1 MFFAG
6 GFCGQLRLREGSKFD
21 SPECGRSGGLHEF
34 PSWGT
39 VRDMSSAKE
48 PVVRRFGNGL
58 TVLIREDKS
67 HPVVSLQ
74 YWVGTGSMN
83 EGHLQGSGLS
93 HLLEHL
99 VFKGTE
105 SYSGQDLAQ
114 KVQERGGHWNAY
126 TSVNR
131 TVFYI
136 DGPAESWQIFLNL
149 LTELVFSPTFPEE
162 ELERE
167 KEVVRREMAMY
178 ADDPDSVAYQLLM
191 QTLYLKHPRRWPVLG
206 EPASFDCLTRQ
217 DVLDYHASRYVPNN
231 VMLSIAGDVDA
242 GEVFSHLELLVE
254 DLKARPLS
262 REAMP
267 HEPHQ
272 FGSRTVRQEFAVP
285 YSKLSLAWRLP
296 HSGHPDTAALS
307 VLASILGGG
316 RSARFYEK
324 FHDRLGLVYSIEVH
338 SNQSE
343 SDEGAFTI
351 SMDVDRAQRDRV
363 RDLILRELRELDGED
378 FTEDLKRVCKQTRV
392 SRLRRRSSASGM
404 ASEMGADWFGSRNLN
419 LSSEWQEA
427 IERVTTEDLHRVC
440 AAWLSA
446 PNVTEVSLDPL
457 GSNATGEDVGSA
469 GAEAV
474 LSEHSLSNGLKVVV
488 REDHRLPLAY
498 ACLAFKGG
506 CPAENERNAGVTDL
520 MSECLLKG
528 TSTRSAAEIARF
540 LEDMGGTINTSTG
553 NNSLNVGC
561 QTLAEDLDA
570 SLELMADVVLRP
582 SFPEDAFLREKESFV
597 ADAEEDMEDPLSVA
611 FRQERKVA
619 YGSVS
624 YGNSPSGTP
633 ASLSSLTVEDVKTQY
648 ERLIC
653 ASNAV
658 LCISGDVRKEEIL
671 PLVEKHLGGM
681 RRGTPPSLVPTP
693 ALKEG
698 RETAF
703 LDKQQAV
710 LVVGM
715 QGVDVA
721 SPDMAR
727 ALVFQSWCSDMAGP
741 VFMNIREEAGLA
753 YYASSSLFIGMDAG
767 GLCFYLGT
775 SPEKLEEAG
784 QRLEETLEMIY
795 EQGMTEDELERTK
808 ASALSSRLLAMQS
821 NGTLCQM
828 LALDILFGL
837 PLDAFERQTEA
848 IRNMTVD
855 EVNAFIRQVLN
866 PSLPRAWSIVRPED
880 S

>member
-1 MFFAG
+1 
-6 GFCGQLRLREGSKFD
+6 
-21 SPECGRSGGLHEF
+21 
-34 PSWGT
+34 
-39 VRDMSSAKE
+39 MSSAKE
-48 PVVRRFGNGL
+48 PVMRRFGNGL
-58 TVLIREDKS
+58 TVLIKEDKS

-83 EGHLQGSGLS
+83 EGHWQGSGLS

-105 SYSGQDLAQ
+105 NYSGQDLAR

-131 TVFYI
+131 TVYYI

-149 LTELVFSPTFPEE
+149 LTELVFSPTFPAE

-206 EPASFDCLTRQ
+206 EPASFDALTRQ
-217 DVLDYHASRYVPNN
+217 DVLDYHGSRYVPNN
-231 VMLSIAGDVDA
+231 VVLSIAGDVDA
-242 GEVFSHLELLVE
+242 AEILSHLELLVG
-254 DLKARPLS
+254 DLKARPLN
-262 REAMP
+262 RELIP

-272 FGSRTVRQEFAVP
+272 FGSRRVRREFAVP
-285 YSKLSLAWRLP
+285 YSKLNLAWRLP
-296 HSGHPDTAALS
+296 CSGHPDTPALS
-307 VLASILGGG
+307 ALASILGGG

-324 FHDRLGLVYSIEVH
+324 FHDQLGLVYSIEVH

-351 SMDVDRAQRDRV
+351 SIDVDRAQRDKV
-363 RDLILRELRELDGED
+363 RDLVLQELRNLASED

-392 SRLRRRSSASGM
+392 SRLRRRSSAAGM
-404 ASEMGADWFGSRNLN
+404 ASEMGADWFGARNLN

-440 AAWLSA
+440 STWLSS

-457 GSNATGEDVGSA
+457 GSNAAEEDGSGS
-469 GAEAV
+469 GAETAM
-474 LSEHSLSNGLKVVV
+474 SEHLLGNGMKVVI

-498 ACLAFKGG
+498 ACLAFKAG
-506 CPAENERNAGVTDL
+506 CRAENEQNAGVTDL

-528 TSTRSAAEIARF
+528 TATRSAADIARF
-540 LEDMGGTINTSTG
+540 LEDIGGAINTSTG
-553 NNSLNVGC
+553 NNSLSVGC
-561 QTLAEDLDA
+561 QILAEDLDA
-570 SLELMADVVLRP
+570 GLELMADVVMNP

-619 YGSVS
+619 YGNVS
-624 YGNSPSGTP
+624 YGNPPSGTP
-633 ASLSSLTVEDVKTQY
+633 ESLSSLTVQDVKEQY
-648 ERLIC
+648 ERIIC

-658 LCISGDVRKEEIL
+658 ICISGDVKKEEVL
-671 PLVEKHLGGM
+671 PLLEKRLGGM
-681 RRGTPPSLVPTP
+681 RKGTPPVLTPTP
-693 ALKEG
+693 ALQAG
-698 RETAF
+698 REVAV

-715 QGVDVA
+715 PGVDVA
-721 SPDMAR
+721 SPEMSQ

-741 VFMNIREEAGLA
+741 VFTSIREEAGLA

-767 GLCFYLGT
+767 GICFYLGT
-775 SPEKLEEAG
+775 SPEQLEEAG
-784 QRLEETLEMIY
+784 ERLKETLEMIY
-795 EQGMTEDELERTK
+795 ERGMTEEELERTK

-821 NGTLCQM
+821 NGALCQM

-837 PLDAFERQTEA
+837 PLDAFERQTVA
-848 IRNMTVD
+848 IRSMTLD
-855 EVNAFIRQVLN
+855 QVNAFIKKVLD
-866 PSLPRAWSIVRPED
+866 PARPRSVSIVRPPL

>member
-1 MFFAG
+1 
-6 GFCGQLRLREGSKFD
+6 
-21 SPECGRSGGLHEF
+21 
-34 PSWGT
+34 
-39 VRDMSSAKE
+39 MSSAKE
-48 PVVRRFGNGL
+48 PVTRRFGNGL
-58 TVLIREDKS
+58 TVLIKEDKS

-83 EGHLQGSGLS
+83 EGHWQGSGLS

-105 SYSGQDLAQ
+105 HYSGQDLAR

-131 TVFYI
+131 TVYYI

-149 LTELVFSPTFPEE
+149 LTELVFFPTFPED

-206 EPASFDCLTRQ
+206 EPAAFDCLTRQ
-217 DVLDYHASRYVPNN
+217 DVLDYHAGRYVPNN
-231 VMLSIAGDVDA
+231 VVLSIAGDVDA
-242 GEVFSHLELLVE
+242 AEILSHLELLVE
-254 DLKARPLS
+254 DLKPRPLN
-262 REAMP
+262 RELIP
-267 HEPHQ
+267 REPHQ
-272 FGSRTVRQEFAVP
+272 FGSRRVRKEFAVP
-285 YSKLSLAWRLP
+285 YSKLNLAWRLP
-296 HSGHPDTAALS
+296 CSGHPDTPALS
-307 VLASILGGG
+307 ALASILGGG

-324 FHDRLGLVYSIEVH
+324 FHDRLGLVYSMEVH

-343 SDEGAFTI
+343 TDEGAFTI
-351 SMDVDRAQRDRV
+351 SIDVDRAQRDKV
-363 RDLILRELRELDGED
+363 RDLVLQELRHLANED

-392 SRLRRRSSASGM
+392 SRLRRRSSAAGV
-404 ASEMGADWFGSRNLN
+404 ASEMGADWFGARNLN

-440 AAWLSA
+440 ATWLSS

-457 GSNATGEDVGSA
+457 GSNAADEDGSAA
-469 GAEAV
+469 GAEAS
-474 LSEHSLSNGLKVVV
+474 LSEHVLGNGMKVVV

-498 ACLAFKGG
+498 ACLAFKAG
-506 CPAENERNAGVTDL
+506 CRAENEQDAGVTDL

-528 TSTRSAAEIARF
+528 TATRSAADIARF
-540 LEDMGGTINTSTG
+540 LEDIGGAINTSTG
-553 NNSLNVGC
+553 NNSLSVGC
-561 QTLAEDLDA
+561 QILAEDLDA
-570 SLELMADVVLRP
+570 GLELMADVVMNP

-619 YGSVS
+619 YGHAS

-633 ASLSSLTVEDVKTQY
+633 ESLSSLTVQDVKEQY
-648 ERLIC
+648 ERIIC

-658 LCISGDVRKEEIL
+658 ICISGDVRKEEVL
-671 PLVEKHLGGM
+671 PLLEKHLGGM
-681 RRGTPPSLVPTP
+681 RAGTPPVLTPTP
-693 ALKEG
+693 ALRAG
-698 RETAF
+698 REVTV

-710 LVVGM
+710 LVVGVP
-715 QGVDVA
+715 GVDVA
-721 SPDMAR
+721 SPEMAQ
-727 ALVFQSWCSDMAGP
+727 ALLFQSWCSDMAGP
-741 VFMNIREEAGLA
+741 VFTNIREEAGLA

-767 GLCFYLGT
+767 GICFYLGT
-775 SPEKLEEAG
+775 SPEQLEEAG
-784 QRLEETLEMIY
+784 RRLERTLEMIH
-795 EQGMTEDELERTK
+795 ERGMTEEELERTK

-821 NGTLCQM
+821 NGALCQM

-837 PLDAFERQTEA
+837 PLDAFERQTDA
-848 IRNMTVD
+848 IRNMTLD
-855 EVNAFIRQVLN
+855 QVNAFIRKALDPAQ
-866 PSLPRAWSIVRPED
+866 PRSWSVVRPPL

>member
-1 MFFAG
+1 M
-6 GFCGQLRLREGSKFD
+6 
-21 SPECGRSGGLHEF
+21 H
-34 PSWGT
+34 
-39 VRDMSSAKE
+39 
-48 PVVRRFGNGL
+48 RFGNGL
-58 TVLIREDKS
+58 TVLIKEDKS

-83 EGHLQGSGLS
+83 EGHLQGSGIS

-105 SYSGQDLAQ
+105 NYSGQDLAR

-136 DGPAESWQIFLNL
+136 DGPAESWQVFLNL
-149 LTELVFSPTFPEE
+149 LTELVFSPTFPEG

-178 ADDPDSVAYQLLM
+178 ADEPDSVAYQLLM
-191 QTLYLKHPRRWPVLG
+191 QTLYLKHPRRLPVLG
-206 EPASFDCLTRQ
+206 EPEVFDTLTRE
-217 DVLDYHASRYVPNN
+217 DVLEYHASRYVPNN
-231 VMLSIAGDVDA
+231 VVLSIAGDVDA
-242 GEVFSHLELLVE
+242 REVLSHLELLVE
-254 DLKARPLS
+254 DLKARPLN
-262 REAMP
+262 REPLP

-272 FGSRTVRQEFAVP
+272 FGSRTVRKEFAVP

-296 HSGHPDTAALS
+296 CSAHPDTPALS
-307 VLASILGGG
+307 ALASILGGG

-324 FHDRLGLVYSIEVH
+324 FHDRLGMVYSIEVH

-351 SMDVDRAQRDRV
+351 TMDVDRAQRDKV
-363 RDLILRELRELDGED
+363 RDLILQELRNLERED

-392 SRLRRRSSASGM
+392 SRLRRKSSASGM
-404 ASEMGADWFGSRNLN
+404 ASEMGADWFGARNLN

-427 IERVTTEDLHRVC
+427 IERVTSEDLHRVC
-440 AAWLSA
+440 AGWLSS

-457 GSNATGEDVGSA
+457 GSNAEEVPAGS
-469 GAEAV
+469 EETDAV
-474 LSEHSLSNGLKVVV
+474 LSELVLPNGLKVVV

-498 ACLAFKGG
+498 ACLVFKAG

-528 TSTRSAAEIARF
+528 TTTRSAADIARF
-540 LEDMGGTINTSTG
+540 LEDIGGAINTSTG
-553 NNSLNVGC
+553 NNSLSVGC

-570 SLELMADVVLRP
+570 ALELMADVVMNP
-582 SFPEDAFLREKESFV
+582 SFPEDAFLKEKETFV

-611 FRQERKVA
+611 FRQERHVA
-619 YGSVS
+619 YGNVS
-624 YGNSPSGTP
+624 YGNSPAGT
-633 ASLSSLTVEDVKTQY
+633 AQSLSSLTVEDIRKQY
-648 ERLIC
+648 ERIIC

-658 LCISGDVRKEEIL
+658 LCISGDVMKDKVL
-671 PLVEKHLGGM
+671 PLLEKHMGAM
-681 RRGTPPSLVPTP
+681 RKGSPPVLAPTP
-693 ALKEG
+693 ALKSG
-698 RETAF
+698 REVTV

-710 LVVGM
+710 LVVGVP
-715 QGVDVA
+715 GVDVV
-721 SPDMAR
+721 SPDMAM
-727 ALVFQSWCSDMAGP
+727 ALIFQAWCGDMAGP
-741 VFMNIREEAGLA
+741 VFTNIREEAGLA

-767 GLCFYLGT
+767 GICFYLGT
-775 SPEKLEEAG
+775 SPEHLEEAER
-784 QRLEETLEMIY
+784 RLEETLSMIY
-795 EQGMTEDELERTK
+795 EQGMTEEELERTK

-837 PLDAFERQTEA
+837 PLDAFEKQTRA
-848 IRNMTVD
+848 IRNMTV
-855 EVNAFIRQVLN
+855 EQVNGFIRKILD
-866 PSLPRAWSIVRPED
+866 PSQPRSWSIVRPENP
-880 S
+880 

>member
-1 MFFAG
+1 
-6 GFCGQLRLREGSKFD
+6 
-21 SPECGRSGGLHEF
+21 
-34 PSWGT
+34 
-39 VRDMSSAKE
+39 MSSAKE
-48 PVVRRFGNGL
+48 PVTRRFGNGL
-58 TVLIREDKS
+58 TVLIKEDKS

-83 EGHLQGSGLS
+83 EGHWQGSGLS

-99 VFKGTE
+99 VFKGTAHF
-105 SYSGQDLAQ
+105 SGQELAR

-131 TVFYI
+131 TVYYI

-149 LTELVFSPTFPEE
+149 LTELVFFPTFPEDE
-162 ELERE
+162 MERE

-206 EPASFDCLTRQ
+206 ERAAFDCLTRQ

-231 VMLSIAGDVDA
+231 VVLSIAGDVDA
-242 GEVFSHLELLVE
+242 AEILSHLELLVE
-254 DLKARPLS
+254 DLKSRPLN
-262 REAMP
+262 REPIP

-272 FGSRTVRQEFAVP
+272 FGSRRVRKEFAVP
-285 YSKLSLAWRLP
+285 YSKLHLAWRLP
-296 HSGHPDTAALS
+296 CSAHPDTPALS
-307 VLASILGGG
+307 ALSSILGGG

-343 SDEGAFTI
+343 TDEGAFTI
-351 SMDVDRAQRDRV
+351 SMDVDRAQRDKV
-363 RDLILRELRELDGED
+363 RDLVLQELRNLAEED

-392 SRLRRRSSASGM
+392 SRLRRRSSASGV

-440 AAWLSA
+440 STWLSS
-446 PNVTEVSLDPL
+446 PDPP
-457 GSNATGEDVGSA
+457 GTNAGDEERASASA
-469 GAEAV
+469 GTA
-474 LSEHSLSNGLKVVV
+474 LSEHVLGNGMKVVI

-498 ACLAFKGG
+498 ACMAFKAG
-506 CPAENERNAGVTDL
+506 CRAENEHDAGVTDL
-520 MSECLLKG
+520 MAECLLKG
-528 TSTRSAAEIARF
+528 TSTRSAADIARF
-540 LEDMGGTINTSTG
+540 LEDIGGAINTSTG
-553 NNSLNVGC
+553 NNSLSVGC
-561 QTLAEDLDA
+561 QVLAEDLDA
-570 SLELMADVVLRP
+570 GLELMADVVMNP

-619 YGSVS
+619 YGHVS

-633 ASLSSLTVEDVKTQY
+633 ESLSSLTVQDIKKQY
-648 ERLIC
+648 ERIIC

-658 LCISGDVRKEEIL
+658 ICISGDVRKEEVL
-671 PLVEKHLGGM
+671 PLLEKHLGGM
-681 RRGTPPSLVPTP
+681 RAGTPPALTPTP
-693 ALKEG
+693 ALRAG
-698 RETAF
+698 REVAV

-710 LVVGM
+710 LVVGVP
-715 QGVDVA
+715 GVDVA
-721 SPDMAR
+721 SPEMAQ
-727 ALVFQSWCSDMAGP
+727 ALLFQSWCSDMAGP
-741 VFMNIREEAGLA
+741 VFTNIREEAGLA

-767 GLCFYLGT
+767 GICFYLGT
-775 SPEKLEEAG
+775 SPEQLEEAG
-784 QRLEETLEMIY
+784 RRLEKTLEMID
-795 EQGMTEDELERTK
+795 EQGMTEEELERTR
-808 ASALSSRLLAMQS
+808 AAALSSRLLAMQS

-837 PLDAFERQTEA
+837 PLEAFEQQTDA
-848 IRNMTVD
+848 IRNMD
-855 EVNAFIRQVLN
+855 LARMNAFIRKVLD
-866 PSLPRAWSIVRPED
+866 PAQPRSWSIVRSPAGG
-880 S
+880 

>member
-1 MFFAG
+1 
-6 GFCGQLRLREGSKFD
+6 
-21 SPECGRSGGLHEF
+21 
-34 PSWGT
+34 
-39 VRDMSSAKE
+39 MSSAKE
-48 PVVRRFGNGL
+48 PVTRRFGNGL
-58 TVLIREDKS
+58 TVLIKEDKS

-83 EGHLQGSGLS
+83 EGHWQGSGLS

-99 VFKGTE
+99 VFKGPE
-105 SYSGQDLAQ
+105 HYSGQDLAR

-131 TVFYI
+131 TVYYI
-136 DGPAESWQIFLNL
+136 DGPADSWQIFLNL
-149 LTELVFSPTFPEE
+149 LTELVFFPTFPED

-167 KEVVRREMAMY
+167 KGVVRREMAMY

-206 EPASFDCLTRQ
+206 EPAAFDCLTRQ

-231 VMLSIAGDVDA
+231 VVLSIAGDVDA
-242 GEVFSHLELLVE
+242 AEIFSHLELLVE
-254 DLKARPLS
+254 DLKSRPLN
-262 REAMP
+262 RELIP

-272 FGSRTVRQEFAVP
+272 FGSRRVRKEFAVP
-285 YSKLSLAWRLP
+285 YSKLNLAWRLP
-296 HSGHPDTAALS
+296 CSGHPDTPALS
-307 VLASILGGG
+307 ALASILGGG

-343 SDEGAFTI
+343 TDEGAFTI
-351 SMDVDRAQRDRV
+351 SIDVDRAQRDKV
-363 RDLILRELRELDGED
+363 RDLVLQELRNLAQED

-392 SRLRRRSSASGM
+392 SRLRRRSSAAGV
-404 ASEMGADWFGSRNLN
+404 ASEMGADWFGARNLN

-440 AAWLSA
+440 STWLSS
-446 PNVTEVSLDPL
+446 PNVTEVSLDPV
-457 GSNATGEDVGSA
+457 GSNAAEEDGSA
-469 GAEAV
+469 AGTETA
-474 LSEHSLSNGLKVVV
+474 LSEHVLGNGMKVVI

-498 ACLAFKGG
+498 ACLAFKAG
-506 CPAENERNAGVTDL
+506 CRAENEHDAGVTDL

-528 TSTRSAAEIARF
+528 TATRSAGDIARF
-540 LEDMGGTINTSTG
+540 LEDIGGAINTSTG
-553 NNSLNVGC
+553 NNSLSVGC
-561 QTLAEDLDA
+561 QILAEDLD
-570 SLELMADVVLRP
+570 SGLELMADVVMNP

-597 ADAEEDMEDPLSVA
+597 ADAEEDLEDPLSVA

-619 YGSVS
+619 YGHVS

-633 ASLSSLTVEDVKTQY
+633 ESLSSLTVRDVKEQY
-648 ERLIC
+648 ERIIC

-658 LCISGDVRKEEIL
+658 ICISGDVRKEEVL
-671 PLVEKHLGGM
+671 PLLEKRLGGM
-681 RRGTPPSLVPTP
+681 RAGMPPVLTPTP
-693 ALKEG
+693 ALRAG
-698 RETAF
+698 REVSV

-715 QGVDVA
+715 PCVDVA
-721 SPDMAR
+721 SPEMAQ
-727 ALVFQSWCSDMAGP
+727 ALLFQAWCSDMAGP
-741 VFMNIREEAGLA
+741 VFTNIREEAGLA

-767 GLCFYLGT
+767 GICFYLGT
-775 SPEKLEEAG
+775 SPEQLEEAG
-784 QRLEETLEMIY
+784 RRLEKTLEMIH
-795 EQGMTEDELERTK
+795 ERGMTEEELERTK

-821 NGTLCQM
+821 NGALCQM

-837 PLDAFERQTEA
+837 PLDAFERQTVA
-848 IRNMTVD
+848 IRNMELD
-855 EVNAFIRQVLN
+855 QVNAFIKKVLD
-866 PSLPRAWSIVRPED
+866 PAQPRSWSIVRPPL

>member
-1 MFFAG
+1 
-6 GFCGQLRLREGSKFD
+6 
-21 SPECGRSGGLHEF
+21 
-34 PSWGT
+34 
-39 VRDMSSAKE
+39 MSSAKE

-58 TVLIREDKS
+58 TVLIKEEKS

-83 EGHLQGSGLS
+83 EGHWQGSGLS

-105 SYSGQDLAQ
+105 NYSGQDLAR

-131 TVFYI
+131 TVYYI
-136 DGPAESWQIFLNL
+136 DGPAESWQVFLNL
-149 LTELVFSPTFPEE
+149 LTELVFCPTFPEE

-231 VMLSIAGDVDA
+231 VVLSIAGDVDA
-242 GEVFSHLELLVE
+242 AEILSHLELLVE
-254 DLKARPLS
+254 DFKARPLN
-262 REAMP
+262 RELIP

-272 FGSRTVRQEFAVP
+272 FGSRTVRKEFAVP
-285 YSKLSLAWRLP
+285 YSKLNLAWRLP
-296 HSGHPDTAALS
+296 CSGHPDTPALS
-307 VLASILGGG
+307 ALSSILGGG

-351 SMDVDRAQRDRV
+351 SMDVDRAQRDKV
-363 RDLILRELRELDGED
+363 RDLVLQELRNLAEED

-392 SRLRRRSSASGM
+392 SRLRRRSSAAGV
-404 ASEMGADWFGSRNLN
+404 ASEMGADWFGARNLN

-440 AAWLSA
+440 STWLSA

-457 GSNATGEDVGSA
+457 GSNAVEEGGASS

-474 LSEHSLSNGLKVVV
+474 MSEHVLGNGMKVVI

-506 CPAENERNAGVTDL
+506 CRAENEYDAGVTDL

-528 TSTRSAAEIARF
+528 TATRSAADIARF
-540 LEDMGGTINTSTG
+540 LEDIGGAINTSTG
-553 NNSLNVGC
+553 NNSLSVGC
-561 QTLAEDLDA
+561 QILAEDLDA
-570 SLELMADVVLRP
+570 GLELMADVVMNP

-597 ADAEEDMEDPLSVA
+597 ADAEEDQEDPLSVA
-611 FRQERKVA
+611 FRQERRVA
-619 YGSVS
+619 YGHVS
-624 YGNSPSGTP
+624 YGNAPSGTP
-633 ASLSSLTVEDVKTQY
+633 ESLSSLTVQNVRKQY
-648 ERLIC
+648 ERIIC

-658 LCISGDVRKEEIL
+658 ICISGDVRKEEVL
-671 PLVEKHLGGM
+671 PLLEKHLGGM
-681 RRGTPPSLVPTP
+681 RAGTPPVLTPTP
-693 ALKEG
+693 ALQAG
-698 RETAF
+698 REVAV

-715 QGVDVA
+715 PGVDVA
-721 SPDMAR
+721 SPEMAQ
-727 ALVFQSWCSDMAGP
+727 ALLFQSWCSDMAGP
-741 VFMNIREEAGLA
+741 VFTNIREEAGLA

-767 GLCFYLGT
+767 GICFYLGT
-775 SPEKLEEAG
+775 SPEQLEEAG
-784 QRLEETLEMIY
+784 QRLEETLKMIY
-795 EQGMTEDELERTK
+795 ERGMTEEELERTK

-837 PLDAFERQTEA
+837 PLDGFEQQTVA
-848 IRNMTVD
+848 IRNMTLD
-855 EVNAFIRQVLN
+855 QVNAFIKKTLDPAQ
-866 PSLPRAWSIVRPED
+866 PRSWSIVRPPLP
-880 S
+880 

>member
-1 MFFAG
+1 
-6 GFCGQLRLREGSKFD
+6 
-21 SPECGRSGGLHEF
+21 
-34 PSWGT
+34 
-39 VRDMSSAKE
+39 MSSVKE
-48 PVVRRFGNGL
+48 PVIHRFGNGL
-58 TVLIREDKS
+58 TVLIKEDKS

-83 EGHLQGSGLS
+83 EGHLQGSGIS

-105 SYSGQDLAQ
+105 NYSGQDLAR

-149 LTELVFSPTFPEE
+149 LTELVFSPTFPEG

-178 ADDPDSVAYQLLM
+178 ADEPDSVAYQLLM

-206 EPASFDCLTRQ
+206 EPEVFDTLTRE
-217 DVLDYHASRYVPNN
+217 DVLEYHASRYVPNN
-231 VMLSIAGDVDA
+231 VVLSIAGDVDA
-242 GEVFSHLELLVE
+242 REVLSHLELLVE
-254 DLKARPLS
+254 DLKAKPLN
-262 REAMP
+262 REPLP

-272 FGSRTVRQEFAVP
+272 FGSRTMRKEFAVP

-296 HSGHPDTAALS
+296 CSAHPDTPALS
-307 VLASILGGG
+307 ALASILGGG

-351 SMDVDRAQRDRV
+351 TMDVDRAQRDRV
-363 RDLILRELRELDGED
+363 RDLVLQELRDLERED

-392 SRLRRRSSASGM
+392 SRLSRKSSASGM
-404 ASEMGADWFGSRNLN
+404 ASEMGADWFGARNLN

-427 IERVTTEDLHRVC
+427 IERVTSEDLHRVC
-440 AAWLSA
+440 AGWLSS

-457 GSNATGEDVGSA
+457 GSNAEEVPAGS
-469 GAEAV
+469 EKTDTV
-474 LSEHSLSNGLKVVV
+474 LSELVLSNGLKVVV
-488 REDHRLPLAY
+488 REDHRLPLAHV
-498 ACLAFKGG
+498 CLVFKAG
-506 CPAENERNAGVTDL
+506 CPAENEQNAGVTDL

-528 TSTRSAAEIARF
+528 TSTRSASDIARF
-540 LEDMGGTINTSTG
+540 LEDIGGAINTSTG
-553 NNSLNVGC
+553 NNSLSVGC
-561 QTLAEDLDA
+561 QTLAEDLDSA
-570 SLELMADVVLRP
+570 LELMADVVMNP
-582 SFPEDAFLREKESFV
+582 SFPEDAFLKEKETFV

-611 FRQERKVA
+611 FRQERHVA
-619 YGSVS
+619 YGNVS
-624 YGNSPSGTP
+624 YGNSPAGT
-633 ASLSSLTVEDVKTQY
+633 AQSLSSLTVEDIRKQY
-648 ERLIC
+648 GRIVC

-658 LCISGDVRKEEIL
+658 LCISGDVTKDEVL
-671 PLVEKHLGGM
+671 PLLEKHLGAM
-681 RRGTPPSLVPTP
+681 RKGSPPALAPTP
-693 ALKEG
+693 ALKPG
-698 RETAF
+698 REVTV

-710 LVVGM
+710 LVVGVP
-715 QGVDVA
+715 GVDVV
-721 SPDMAR
+721 SPDMAM
-727 ALVFQSWCSDMAGP
+727 ALIFQAWCGDMAGP
-741 VFMNIREEAGLA
+741 VFTNIREEAGLA

-767 GLCFYLGT
+767 GICFYLGT
-775 SPEKLEEAG
+775 SPEQLEEAER
-784 QRLEETLEMIY
+784 RLEETLSMIY
-795 EQGMTEDELERTK
+795 EQGMTEEELERTK

-837 PLDAFERQTEA
+837 PLDAFEKQTRA
-848 IRNMTVD
+848 IKNMTV
-855 EVNAFIRQVLN
+855 EQVNGFIKKILD
-866 PSLPRAWSIVRPED
+866 PSQPRSWSIVRPENP
-880 S
+880 

>member
-1 MFFAG
+1 
-6 GFCGQLRLREGSKFD
+6 
-21 SPECGRSGGLHEF
+21 
-34 PSWGT
+34 
-39 VRDMSSAKE
+39 MSSAKE
-48 PVVRRFGNGL
+48 PVTRRFGNGL
-58 TVLIREDKS
+58 TVLIKEDKS

-83 EGHLQGSGLS
+83 EGHWQGSGLS

-105 SYSGQDLAQ
+105 HYSGQDLAR

-131 TVFYI
+131 TVYYI

-149 LTELVFSPTFPEE
+149 LTELVFFPTFPEDD
-162 ELERE
+162 LERE

-206 EPASFDCLTRQ
+206 ERAAFDCLTRQ

-231 VMLSIAGDVDA
+231 VVLSIAGDVDA
-242 GEVFSHLELLVE
+242 AEILSHLELLVE
-254 DLKARPLS
+254 DLKSRPLN
-262 REAMP
+262 RELIP

-272 FGSRTVRQEFAVP
+272 FGSRRVRKEFAVP
-285 YSKLSLAWRLP
+285 YSKLNLAWRLP
-296 HSGHPDTAALS
+296 CSGHPDTPALS
-307 VLASILGGG
+307 ALASILGGG

-343 SDEGAFTI
+343 TDEGAFTI
-351 SMDVDRAQRDRV
+351 SMDVDRAQRDKV
-363 RDLILRELRELDGED
+363 RDLVFQELRNLAKED

-392 SRLRRRSSASGM
+392 SRLRRRSSASGV
-404 ASEMGADWFGSRNLN
+404 ASEMGADWFGARNLN

-440 AAWLSA
+440 STWLSS

-457 GSNATGEDVGSA
+457 GSNAENEDGSA
-469 GAEAV
+469 AGVETA
-474 LSEHSLSNGLKVVV
+474 LSEHVLGNGMKVVI

-498 ACLAFKGG
+498 ACLAFKAG
-506 CPAENERNAGVTDL
+506 CRAENEHDAGVTDL

-528 TSTRSAAEIARF
+528 TATRSAADIARF
-540 LEDMGGTINTSTG
+540 LEDIGGAINTSTG
-553 NNSLNVGC
+553 NNSLSVCC
-561 QTLAEDLDA
+561 QILAEDLDA
-570 SLELMADVVLRP
+570 GLELMADVVMNP
-582 SFPEDAFLREKESFV
+582 SFPEDAFRREKESFV
-597 ADAEEDMEDPLSVA
+597 ADAEEDLEDPLSVA

-619 YGSVS
+619 YGHVS

-633 ASLSSLTVEDVKTQY
+633 ESLSSLTVQDVKRQY
-648 ERLIC
+648 ERIIC

-658 LCISGDVRKEEIL
+658 ICISGDVRKEEVL
-671 PLVEKHLGGM
+671 PLLEKHLGGM
-681 RRGTPPSLVPTP
+681 RAGTPPVLTPTP
-693 ALKEG
+693 ALRAG
-698 RETAF
+698 REVTV

-710 LVVGM
+710 LVVGVP
-715 QGVDVA
+715 GVDVA
-721 SPDMAR
+721 SPEMAQ
-727 ALVFQSWCSDMAGP
+727 ALLFQSWCSDMAGP
-741 VFMNIREEAGLA
+741 VFTNIREEAGLA

-767 GLCFYLGT
+767 GICFYLGT
-775 SPEKLEEAG
+775 SPEQLEEAG
-784 QRLEETLEMIY
+784 RRLEKTLEMIH
-795 EQGMTEDELERTK
+795 EQGMTEEDLERTK

-821 NGTLCQM
+821 NGALCQM

-837 PLDAFERQTEA
+837 PLDAFERQTTA
-848 IRNMTVD
+848 IRNM
-855 EVNAFIRQVLN
+855 ELERVNAFIRKVLD
-866 PSLPRAWSIVRPED
+866 PAQPRSWSVVRPPD
-880 S
+880 K

>member
-1 MFFAG
+1 
-6 GFCGQLRLREGSKFD
+6 
-21 SPECGRSGGLHEF
+21 
-34 PSWGT
+34 
-39 VRDMSSAKE
+39 MSSAKE
-48 PVVRRFGNGL
+48 PVMRRFGNGL
-58 TVLIREDKS
+58 TVLIKEDKS

-83 EGHLQGSGLS
+83 EGHWQGSGLS

-105 SYSGQDLAQ
+105 NYSGPDLAR

-131 TVFYI
+131 TVYYI

-162 ELERE
+162 DMERE

-206 EPASFDCLTRQ
+206 EPASFDALTRQ
-217 DVLDYHASRYVPNN
+217 DVLDYHGSRYVPNN
-231 VMLSIAGDVDA
+231 VVLSIAGDVDA
-242 GEVFSHLELLVE
+242 AEILSHLELLVE
-254 DLKARPLS
+254 DLKSRPLN
-262 REAMP
+262 RELIP

-272 FGSRTVRQEFAVP
+272 FGSRRVRKEFAVP
-285 YSKLSLAWRLP
+285 YSKLNLAWRLP
-296 HSGHPDTAALS
+296 CSGHPDTPALS
-307 VLASILGGG
+307 ALASILGGG

-351 SMDVDRAQRDRV
+351 SIDVDRAQRDKV
-363 RDLILRELRELDGED
+363 RDLVLQELRDLAQED

-392 SRLRRRSSASGM
+392 SRLRRRSSAAGV
-404 ASEMGADWFGSRNLN
+404 ASEMGADWFGARNLN

-440 AAWLSA
+440 STWLSS

-457 GSNATGEDVGSA
+457 GSNAEDGDGSAA
-469 GAEAV
+469 GAETA
-474 LSEHSLSNGLKVVV
+474 LSEHVLGNGMKVVV

-498 ACLAFKGG
+498 ACLAFKAG
-506 CPAENERNAGVTDL
+506 CRAENERDAGVTDL

-528 TSTRSAAEIARF
+528 TATRSAADIARF
-540 LEDMGGTINTSTG
+540 LEDIGGAINTSTG
-553 NNSLNVGC
+553 NNSLSVGC
-561 QTLAEDLDA
+561 QILAEDLDA
-570 SLELMADVVLRP
+570 GLELMADVVMNP

-619 YGSVS
+619 YGPVS

-633 ASLSSLTVEDVKTQY
+633 ESLSSLTVQDVKSQY
-648 ERLIC
+648 ERIIC

-658 LCISGDVRKEEIL
+658 ICISGDVRKEEVL
-671 PLVEKHLGGM
+671 PLLEKRLGGM
-681 RRGTPPSLVPTP
+681 RKGTPPVLTPTP
-693 ALKEG
+693 ALQAG
-698 RETAF
+698 REVAV

-710 LVVGM
+710 LVVGLP
-715 QGVDVA
+715 GVDVA
-721 SPDMAR
+721 SPEMAQ
-727 ALVFQSWCSDMAGP
+727 ALVFQAWCSDMAGP
-741 VFMNIREEAGLA
+741 VFTSIREEAGLA

-767 GLCFYLGT
+767 GICFYLGT
-775 SPEKLEEAG
+775 SPEQLEEAG
-784 QRLEETLEMIY
+784 ERLEKTLEMIQ
-795 EQGMTEDELERTK
+795 ERGMTEEELERTK

-821 NGTLCQM
+821 NGALCQM

-837 PLDAFERQTEA
+837 PLDAFERQTDA
-848 IRNMTVD
+848 IRGMTLD
-855 EVNAFIRQVLN
+855 QVNAFIKKVLD
-866 PSLPRAWSIVRPED
+866 PAQPRSVSIVRPPLP
-880 S
+880 

>member
-1 MFFAG
+1 
-6 GFCGQLRLREGSKFD
+6 
-21 SPECGRSGGLHEF
+21 
-34 PSWGT
+34 
-39 VRDMSSAKE
+39 MSSAKE
-48 PVVRRFGNGL
+48 PVIHRFGNGL
-58 TVLIREDKS
+58 TVLIKEDKS

-83 EGHLQGSGLS
+83 EGHLQGSGIS

-105 SYSGQDLAQ
+105 SYSGQDLAR

-131 TVFYI
+131 TVYYI

-149 LTELVFSPTFPEE
+149 LTELVFAPTFPEG

-206 EPASFDCLTRQ
+206 ELETFDRLTRE
-217 DVLDYHASRYVPNN
+217 DILDYHSSRYVPNN
-231 VMLSIAGDVDA
+231 VVLSIAGDVDA
-242 GEVFSHLELLVE
+242 REILAHLELLVE
-254 DLKARPLS
+254 DLKARPLD
-262 REAMP
+262 RESLP

-272 FGSRTVRQEFAVP
+272 FGSRTVRKEFAVP

-296 HSGHPDTAALS
+296 HSAHPDTPALS
-307 VLASILGGG
+307 ALSSILGGG

-343 SDEGAFTI
+343 SEEGAFTI
-351 SMDVDRAQRDRV
+351 TMDVDRAQRDKV
-363 RDLILRELRELDGED
+363 RDLIFQELRDLVKED

-392 SRLRRRSSASGM
+392 SRLRRRSSASGV
-404 ASEMGADWFGSRNLN
+404 ASEMGADWFGARNLN

-440 AAWLSA
+440 AHWLSA
-446 PNVTEVSLDPL
+446 PNVTEVSLDPQ
-457 GSNATGEDVGSA
+457 GSNAEENSETTAE
-469 GAEAV
+469 AEAV
-474 LSEHSLSNGLKVVV
+474 LSEHVLGNGLRVVI

-498 ACLAFKGG
+498 ACLAFKAG
-506 CPAENERNAGVTDL
+506 CPAENEHNAGVTDL

-528 TSTRSAAEIARF
+528 TSTRSAADIARF
-540 LEDMGGTINTSTG
+540 LEDIGGAINTSTG
-553 NNSLNVGC
+553 NNSLSVGC

-570 SLELMADVVLRP
+570 ALELMADVVINP
-582 SFPEDAFLREKESFV
+582 SFPEEAFLKEKETFV
-597 ADAEEDMEDPLSVA
+597 ADAEEDLEDPLSVA

-619 YGSVS
+619 YGNVS

-633 ASLSSLTVEDVKTQY
+633 ESLSSLTVEDVRKQY
-648 ERLIC
+648 ERIVC

-658 LCISGDVRKEEIL
+658 LCISGDVTREEIL
-671 PLVEKHLGGM
+671 PLLEKHLGGM
-681 RRGTPPSLVPTP
+681 RRGEPPVLVPTP
-693 ALKEG
+693 ALKPG
-698 RETAF
+698 REVSI

-710 LVVGM
+710 LVAGM
-715 QGVDVA
+715 PGVDVS
-721 SPDMAR
+721 SPDMAK
-727 ALVFQSWCSDMAGP
+727 ALIFQAWCGDMAGP
-741 VFMNIREEAGLA
+741 VFTNLREEAGLA

-767 GLCFYLGT
+767 GICFYLGT
-775 SPEKLEEAG
+775 SPAQLEEAG
-784 QRLEETLEMIY
+784 VRLEEMLSMIY
-795 EQGMTEDELERTK
+795 ENGMTEEELERTK

-837 PLDAFERQTEA
+837 PLDAFETQTQA
-848 IRNMTVD
+848 IRDMTVD
-855 EVNAFIRQVLN
+855 EVNAFIKKVLN
-866 PSLPRAWSIVRPED
+866 PAQPRSWSIVRPPI

>member
-1 MFFAG
+1 
-6 GFCGQLRLREGSKFD
+6 
-21 SPECGRSGGLHEF
+21 
-34 PSWGT
+34 
-39 VRDMSSAKE
+39 MSSAKE
-48 PVVRRFGNGL
+48 PVTRRFGNGL
-58 TVLIREDKS
+58 TVLIKEDKS

-83 EGHLQGSGLS
+83 EGHWQGSGLS

-99 VFKGTE
+99 VFKGTAHF
-105 SYSGQDLAQ
+105 SGQELAR

-131 TVFYI
+131 TVYYI

-149 LTELVFSPTFPEE
+149 LTELVFFPTFPEDE
-162 ELERE
+162 MERE

-206 EPASFDCLTRQ
+206 ERAAFDCLTRQ

-231 VMLSIAGDVDA
+231 VVLSIAGDVDA
-242 GEVFSHLELLVE
+242 AEILSHLELLVE
-254 DLKARPLS
+254 DLKSRPLN
-262 REAMP
+262 REPIP

-272 FGSRTVRQEFAVP
+272 FGSRRVRKEFAVP
-285 YSKLSLAWRLP
+285 YSKLHLAWRLP
-296 HSGHPDTAALS
+296 CSAHPDTPALS
-307 VLASILGGG
+307 ALSSILGGG

-343 SDEGAFTI
+343 TDEGAFTI
-351 SMDVDRAQRDRV
+351 SMDVDRAQRDKV
-363 RDLILRELRELDGED
+363 RDLVLQELRNLAEED

-392 SRLRRRSSASGM
+392 SRLRRRSSASGV

-440 AAWLSA
+440 STWLSS
-446 PNVTEVSLDPL
+446 PNVTEVSLDPP
-457 GSNATGEDVGSA
+457 GSNAGDEERASASA
-469 GAEAV
+469 GTA
-474 LSEHSLSNGLKVVV
+474 LSEHVLGNGMKVVI

-498 ACLAFKGG
+498 ACMAFKAG
-506 CPAENERNAGVTDL
+506 CRAENEHDAGVTDL

-528 TSTRSAAEIARF
+528 TSTRSAADIARF
-540 LEDMGGTINTSTG
+540 LEDIGGAINTSTG
-553 NNSLNVGC
+553 NNSLSVGC
-561 QTLAEDLDA
+561 QVLAEDLDA
-570 SLELMADVVLRP
+570 GLELMADVVMNP

-619 YGSVS
+619 YGHVS

-633 ASLSSLTVEDVKTQY
+633 ESLSSLTIQDIKKQY
-648 ERLIC
+648 ERIIC

-658 LCISGDVRKEEIL
+658 ICISGDVRKEEVL
-671 PLVEKHLGGM
+671 PLLEKHLGGM
-681 RRGTPPSLVPTP
+681 RAGTPPALTPTP
-693 ALKEG
+693 ALRAG
-698 RETAF
+698 REVAV

-710 LVVGM
+710 LVVGVP
-715 QGVDVA
+715 GVDVA
-721 SPDMAR
+721 SPEMAQ
-727 ALVFQSWCSDMAGP
+727 ALLFQSWCSDMAGP
-741 VFMNIREEAGLA
+741 VFTNIREEAGLA

-767 GLCFYLGT
+767 GICFYLGT
-775 SPEKLEEAG
+775 SPEQLEEAG
-784 QRLEETLEMIY
+784 WRLEKTLEMID
-795 EQGMTEDELERTK
+795 EQGMTEEELERTR
-808 ASALSSRLLAMQS
+808 AAALSSRLLAMQS

-837 PLDAFERQTEA
+837 PLEAFEQQTDA
-848 IRNMTVD
+848 IRNMD
-855 EVNAFIRQVLN
+855 LARMNAFIRKVLD
-866 PSLPRAWSIVRPED
+866 PAQPRSWSIVRPPAGE
-880 S
+880 

>member
-1 MFFAG
+1 M
-6 GFCGQLRLREGSKFD
+6 
-21 SPECGRSGGLHEF
+21 H
-34 PSWGT
+34 
-39 VRDMSSAKE
+39 
-48 PVVRRFGNGL
+48 RFGNGL
-58 TVLIREDKS
+58 TVLIKEDKS

-83 EGHLQGSGLS
+83 EGHLQGSGIS

-105 SYSGQDLAQ
+105 NYSGQDLAR

-136 DGPAESWQIFLNL
+136 DGPAESWQVFLNL
-149 LTELVFSPTFPEE
+149 LTELVFSPTFPEG

-178 ADDPDSVAYQLLM
+178 ADEPDSVAYQLLM

-206 EPASFDCLTRQ
+206 EPAVFDTLTRE
-217 DVLDYHASRYVPNN
+217 DVLEYHASRYLPNN
-231 VMLSIAGDVDA
+231 VVLSIAGDVDA
-242 GEVFSHLELLVE
+242 REVLSHLELLVE
-254 DLKARPLS
+254 DLKARPLN
-262 REAMP
+262 REPLP
-267 HEPHQ
+267 HESHQ
-272 FGSRTVRQEFAVP
+272 FGSRTVRKEFAVP

-296 HSGHPDTAALS
+296 CSAHPDTPALS
-307 VLASILGGG
+307 ALASILGGG

-351 SMDVDRAQRDRV
+351 TMDVDRAQRDKVRNLV
-363 RDLILRELRELDGED
+363 LQELRDLERED

-392 SRLRRRSSASGM
+392 SRLRRTSSASGM
-404 ASEMGADWFGSRNLN
+404 ASEMGADWFGARNLN

-427 IERVTTEDLHRVC
+427 IERVTSEDLHRVC
-440 AAWLSA
+440 AGWLSS

-457 GSNATGEDVGSA
+457 GSNAEEIPSGSK
-469 GAEAV
+469 GTNTV
-474 LSEHSLSNGLKVVV
+474 MSEFVLSNGLKVVV

-498 ACLAFKGG
+498 ACLVFKAG

-528 TSTRSAAEIARF
+528 TSTRSAADIARF
-540 LEDMGGTINTSTG
+540 LEDIGGAINTSTG
-553 NNSLNVGC
+553 NNSLSVGC

-570 SLELMADVVLRP
+570 ALELMADVVINP
-582 SFPEDAFLREKESFV
+582 SFPEDAFLKEKETFV

-611 FRQERKVA
+611 FRQERHVA
-619 YGSVS
+619 YGNVS
-624 YGNSPSGTP
+624 YGNSPAGT
-633 ASLSSLTVEDVKTQY
+633 AQSLSSLTVEDIRKQY
-648 ERLIC
+648 ERIIC

-658 LCISGDVRKEEIL
+658 LCISGDVTKDEVL
-671 PLVEKHLGGM
+671 PLLEKHLGAMKKGS
-681 RRGTPPSLVPTP
+681 PPVLVPTP
-693 ALKEG
+693 ALKSG
-698 RETAF
+698 REVTV

-710 LVVGM
+710 LVVGVP
-715 QGVDVA
+715 GVDVV
-721 SPDMAR
+721 SPDMAM
-727 ALVFQSWCSDMAGP
+727 ALIFQAWCGDMAGP
-741 VFMNIREEAGLA
+741 VFTNIREEAGLA

-767 GLCFYLGT
+767 GICFYLGT
-775 SPEKLEEAG
+775 SPEQLEEAER
-784 QRLEETLEMIY
+784 RLEETLTMIY
-795 EQGMTEDELERTK
+795 EQGMTEEELERTK

-837 PLDAFERQTEA
+837 PLDAFEKQTRA
-848 IRNMTVD
+848 IRNMTV
-855 EVNAFIRQVLN
+855 EQVNGFIKKILD
-866 PSLPRAWSIVRPED
+866 PSQPRSWSIVRPENP
-880 S
+880 

>member
-1 MFFAG
+1 
-6 GFCGQLRLREGSKFD
+6 
-21 SPECGRSGGLHEF
+21 
-34 PSWGT
+34 
-39 VRDMSSAKE
+39 MSSAKE
-48 PVVRRFGNGL
+48 PVTRRFGNGL
-58 TVLIREDKS
+58 TVLIKEDKS

-83 EGHLQGSGLS
+83 EGHWQGSGLS

-105 SYSGQDLAQ
+105 HYSGQDLAR

-131 TVFYI
+131 TVYYI

-149 LTELVFSPTFPEE
+149 LTELVFFPTFPEDD
-162 ELERE
+162 LERE

-206 EPASFDCLTRQ
+206 ERAAFDCLTRQ

-231 VMLSIAGDVDA
+231 VVLSIAGDVDA
-242 GEVFSHLELLVE
+242 AEILSHLELLVE
-254 DLKARPLS
+254 DLKSRPLN
-262 REAMP
+262 RELIP

-272 FGSRTVRQEFAVP
+272 FGSRRVRKEFAVP
-285 YSKLSLAWRLP
+285 YSKLNLAWRLP
-296 HSGHPDTAALS
+296 CSGHPDTPALS
-307 VLASILGGG
+307 ALASILGGG

-343 SDEGAFTI
+343 TDEGAFTI
-351 SMDVDRAQRDRV
+351 SMDVDRAQRDKV
-363 RDLILRELRELDGED
+363 RDLVFQELHNLAKED

-392 SRLRRRSSASGM
+392 SRLRRRSSAAGV
-404 ASEMGADWFGSRNLN
+404 ASEMGADWFGARNLN

-440 AAWLSA
+440 STWLSS

-457 GSNATGEDVGSA
+457 GSNAEDEDGSAA
-469 GAEAV
+469 GAETA
-474 LSEHSLSNGLKVVV
+474 LSEHVLGNGMKVVI

-498 ACLAFKGG
+498 ACLAFKAG
-506 CPAENERNAGVTDL
+506 CRAENEHDAGVTDL

-528 TSTRSAAEIARF
+528 TATRSAADIARF
-540 LEDMGGTINTSTG
+540 LEDIGGAINTSTG
-553 NNSLNVGC
+553 NNSLSVGC
-561 QTLAEDLDA
+561 QILAEDLDA
-570 SLELMADVVLRP
+570 GLELMADVVMNP
-582 SFPEDAFLREKESFV
+582 SFPEDAFRREKESFV
-597 ADAEEDMEDPLSVA
+597 ADAEEDLEDPLSVA

-619 YGSVS
+619 YGHVS

-633 ASLSSLTVEDVKTQY
+633 ESLSSLTVQDVKRQY
-648 ERLIC
+648 ERIIC

-658 LCISGDVRKEEIL
+658 ICISGDVRKEEVL
-671 PLVEKHLGGM
+671 PLLEKRLGGM
-681 RRGTPPSLVPTP
+681 RAGTPPVLTPTP
-693 ALKEG
+693 ALRAG
-698 RETAF
+698 REVTV

-710 LVVGM
+710 LVVGVP
-715 QGVDVA
+715 GVDVA
-721 SPDMAR
+721 SPEMAQ
-727 ALVFQSWCSDMAGP
+727 ALLFQSWCSDMAGP
-741 VFMNIREEAGLA
+741 VFTNIREEAGLA

-767 GLCFYLGT
+767 GICFYLGT
-775 SPEKLEEAG
+775 SPGQLEEAG
-784 QRLEETLEMIY
+784 RRLEKTLEMIH
-795 EQGMTEDELERTK
+795 EQGMTEEDLERTK

-821 NGTLCQM
+821 NGALCQM

-837 PLDAFERQTEA
+837 PLDAFERQTTA
-848 IRNMTVD
+848 IRNMKL
-855 EVNAFIRQVLN
+855 ERVNAFIRKVLD
-866 PSLPRAWSIVRPED
+866 PAQPRSWSVVRPPD
-880 S
+880 K

>member
-1 MFFAG
+1 
-6 GFCGQLRLREGSKFD
+6 
-21 SPECGRSGGLHEF
+21 
-34 PSWGT
+34 
-39 VRDMSSAKE
+39 MSSAKE
-48 PVVRRFGNGL
+48 PVTRRFGNGL
-58 TVLIREDKS
+58 TVLIKEDKS

-83 EGHLQGSGLS
+83 EGHWQGSGLS

-105 SYSGQDLAQ
+105 HYSGQDLAR

-131 TVFYI
+131 TVYYI

-149 LTELVFSPTFPEE
+149 LTELVFFPTFPEDD
-162 ELERE
+162 LERE

-206 EPASFDCLTRQ
+206 ERAAFDCLTRQ

-231 VMLSIAGDVDA
+231 VVLSIAGDVDA
-242 GEVFSHLELLVE
+242 AEILSHLELLVE
-254 DLKARPLS
+254 DLKSRPLN
-262 REAMP
+262 RELIP

-272 FGSRTVRQEFAVP
+272 FGSRRVRKEFAVP
-285 YSKLSLAWRLP
+285 YSKLNLAWRLP
-296 HSGHPDTAALS
+296 CSGHPDTPALS
-307 VLASILGGG
+307 ALASILGGG

-343 SDEGAFTI
+343 TDEGAFTI
-351 SMDVDRAQRDRV
+351 SMDVDRAQRDKV
-363 RDLILRELRELDGED
+363 RDLVFQELHNLAKED

-392 SRLRRRSSASGM
+392 SRLRRRSSAAGV
-404 ASEMGADWFGSRNLN
+404 ASEMGADWFGARNLN

-440 AAWLSA
+440 STWLSS

-457 GSNATGEDVGSA
+457 GSNAEDEDGSA
-469 GAEAV
+469 AGVETA
-474 LSEHSLSNGLKVVV
+474 LSEHVLGNGMKVVI

-498 ACLAFKGG
+498 ACLAFKAG
-506 CPAENERNAGVTDL
+506 CRAENEHDAGVTDL

-528 TSTRSAAEIARF
+528 TATRSAADIARF
-540 LEDMGGTINTSTG
+540 LEDIGGAINTSTG
-553 NNSLNVGC
+553 NNSLSVGC
-561 QTLAEDLDA
+561 QILAEDLDA
-570 SLELMADVVLRP
+570 GLELMADVVMNP
-582 SFPEDAFLREKESFV
+582 SFPEDAFRREKESFV
-597 ADAEEDMEDPLSVA
+597 ADAEEDLEDPLSVA

-619 YGSVS
+619 YGHVS

-633 ASLSSLTVEDVKTQY
+633 ESLSSLTVQDVKRQY
-648 ERLIC
+648 ERIIC

-658 LCISGDVRKEEIL
+658 ICISGDVRKEEVL
-671 PLVEKHLGGM
+671 PLLEKHLGGM
-681 RRGTPPSLVPTP
+681 RAGTPPVLTPTP
-693 ALKEG
+693 ALRAG
-698 RETAF
+698 REVTV

-710 LVVGM
+710 LVVGVP
-715 QGVDVA
+715 GVDVA
-721 SPDMAR
+721 SPEMAQ
-727 ALVFQSWCSDMAGP
+727 ALLFQSWCSDMAGP
-741 VFMNIREEAGLA
+741 VFTNIREEAGLA

-767 GLCFYLGT
+767 GICFYLGT
-775 SPEKLEEAG
+775 SPEQLEEAG
-784 QRLEETLEMIY
+784 RRLEKTLEMIH
-795 EQGMTEDELERTK
+795 EQGMTEEDLERTK

-821 NGTLCQM
+821 NGALCQM

-837 PLDAFERQTEA
+837 PLDAFERQTTA
-848 IRNMTVD
+848 IRNM
-855 EVNAFIRQVLN
+855 ELERVNAFIRKVLD
-866 PSLPRAWSIVRPED
+866 PAQPRSWSVVRPPD
-880 S
+880 K

>member
-1 MFFAG
+1 
-6 GFCGQLRLREGSKFD
+6 
-21 SPECGRSGGLHEF
+21 
-34 PSWGT
+34 
-39 VRDMSSAKE
+39 MSSAKE
-48 PVVRRFGNGL
+48 PVMRRFGNGL
-58 TVLIREDKS
+58 TVLIKEDKS

-83 EGHLQGSGLS
+83 EGHWQGSGLS

-105 SYSGQDLAQ
+105 NYSGQDLAR

-131 TVFYI
+131 TVYYI

-149 LTELVFSPTFPEE
+149 LTELVFFPTFPEE
-162 ELERE
+162 DMERE

-206 EPASFDCLTRQ
+206 EPASFDALTRQ
-217 DVLDYHASRYVPNN
+217 DVLDYHGSRYVPNN
-231 VMLSIAGDVDA
+231 VVLSIAGDVNA
-242 GEVFSHLELLVE
+242 AEILSHLELLVE
-254 DLKARPLS
+254 DLKSRPLN
-262 REAMP
+262 RELIP

-272 FGSRTVRQEFAVP
+272 FGSRRVRKEFAVP
-285 YSKLSLAWRLP
+285 YSKLNLAWRLP
-296 HSGHPDTAALS
+296 CSGHPDTPALS
-307 VLASILGGG
+307 ALASILGGG

-351 SMDVDRAQRDRV
+351 SIDVDRAQRDKV
-363 RDLILRELRELDGED
+363 RDLVLQELRNLAQED

-392 SRLRRRSSASGM
+392 SRLRRRSSAAGV
-404 ASEMGADWFGSRNLN
+404 ASEMGADWFGARNLN

-440 AAWLSA
+440 STWLSS

-457 GSNATGEDVGSA
+457 GSNAADEDGSA
-469 GAEAV
+469 TGAETA
-474 LSEHSLSNGLKVVV
+474 LSEHVLGNGMKVVI

-498 ACLAFKGG
+498 ACLAFKAG
-506 CPAENERNAGVTDL
+506 CRAENERDAGVTDL

-528 TSTRSAAEIARF
+528 TATRSAADIARF
-540 LEDMGGTINTSTG
+540 LEDIGGAINTSTG
-553 NNSLNVGC
+553 NNSLSVGC
-561 QTLAEDLDA
+561 QILAEDLDA
-570 SLELMADVVLRP
+570 GLELMADVVMNP

-611 FRQERKVA
+611 FRQERRVA
-619 YGSVS
+619 YGPVS
-624 YGNSPSGTP
+624 YGNSPAGTP
-633 ASLSSLTVEDVKTQY
+633 ESLSSLTVRDVKNQY
-648 ERLIC
+648 ERIIC

-658 LCISGDVRKEEIL
+658 ICISGDVRKEEVL
-671 PLVEKHLGGM
+671 PLLEKRLGGM
-681 RRGTPPSLVPTP
+681 RKGTPPVLVATP
-693 ALKEG
+693 ALKAG
-698 RETAF
+698 REVAF

-710 LVVGM
+710 LVVGLP
-715 QGVDVA
+715 GVDVA
-721 SPDMAR
+721 SPEMAQ
-727 ALVFQSWCSDMAGP
+727 ALVFQAWCSDMAGP
-741 VFMNIREEAGLA
+741 VFTSIREEAGLA

-767 GLCFYLGT
+767 GICFYLGT
-775 SPEKLEEAG
+775 SPEQLDEAG
-784 QRLEETLEMIY
+784 ERLEKTLEMIHDR
-795 EQGMTEDELERTK
+795 GMTEEELERTK

-821 NGTLCQM
+821 NGALCQM

-837 PLDAFERQTEA
+837 PLDAFEWQTDA
-848 IRNMTVD
+848 IRSMTLD
-855 EVNAFIRQVLN
+855 QVNAFIKKVLD
-866 PSLPRAWSIVRPED
+866 PAQPRSVSIVRPPLP
-880 S
+880 

>member
-1 MFFAG
+1 M
-6 GFCGQLRLREGSKFD
+6 
-21 SPECGRSGGLHEF
+21 H
-34 PSWGT
+34 
-39 VRDMSSAKE
+39 
-48 PVVRRFGNGL
+48 RFGNGL
-58 TVLIREDKS
+58 TVLIKEDKS

-83 EGHLQGSGLS
+83 EGHLQGSGIS

-105 SYSGQDLAQ
+105 NYSGQDLAR

-126 TSVNR
+126 TSDNR

-136 DGPAESWQIFLNL
+136 DGPAESWQVFLNL
-149 LTELVFSPTFPEE
+149 LTELVFSPTFPEG

-178 ADDPDSVAYQLLM
+178 ADEPDSVAYQLLM

-206 EPASFDCLTRQ
+206 EPEVVDTLTRE
-217 DVLDYHASRYVPNN
+217 DVLEYHASRYVPNI
-231 VMLSIAGDVDA
+231 VVLSIAGDVDA
-242 GEVFSHLELLVE
+242 REVLSHLELLVE
-254 DLKARPLS
+254 DLKARPLN
-262 REAMP
+262 REPLP

-272 FGSRTVRQEFAVP
+272 FGSRTVRKEFAVP

-296 HSGHPDTAALS
+296 CSAHPDTPALS
-307 VLASILGGG
+307 ALASILGGG

-324 FHDRLGLVYSIEVH
+324 FHDRLGMVYSIEVH

-351 SMDVDRAQRDRV
+351 TMDVDRAQRDKV
-363 RDLILRELRELDGED
+363 RDLILQELRNLERED

-392 SRLRRRSSASGM
+392 SRLRRKSSASGM
-404 ASEMGADWFGSRNLN
+404 ASEMGADWFGARNLN

-427 IERVTTEDLHRVC
+427 IERVTSEDLHRVC
-440 AAWLSA
+440 AGWLSS

-457 GSNATGEDVGSA
+457 GSNAEEDPAGS
-469 GAEAV
+469 EETDAV
-474 LSEHSLSNGLKVVV
+474 LSELVLPNGLKVVV

-498 ACLAFKGG
+498 ACLVFKAG

-528 TSTRSAAEIARF
+528 TTTRSAADIARF
-540 LEDMGGTINTSTG
+540 LEDIGGAINTSTG
-553 NNSLNVGC
+553 NNSLSVGC

-570 SLELMADVVLRP
+570 ALELMADVVMNP
-582 SFPEDAFLREKESFV
+582 SFPEDAFFKEKETFV

-611 FRQERKVA
+611 FRQERHVA
-619 YGSVS
+619 YGNVS
-624 YGNSPSGTP
+624 YGNSPAGT
-633 ASLSSLTVEDVKTQY
+633 AQSLSSLTVEDIRKQY
-648 ERLIC
+648 ERIIC

-658 LCISGDVRKEEIL
+658 LCISGDVMKDKVL
-671 PLVEKHLGGM
+671 PLLEKHMGAM
-681 RRGTPPSLVPTP
+681 RKGSPPVLAPTP
-693 ALKEG
+693 ALKSG
-698 RETAF
+698 REVTV

-710 LVVGM
+710 LVVGVP
-715 QGVDVA
+715 GVDVV
-721 SPDMAR
+721 SPDMAM
-727 ALVFQSWCSDMAGP
+727 ALIFQAWCGDMAGP
-741 VFMNIREEAGLA
+741 VFTNIREEAGLA

-767 GLCFYLGT
+767 GICFYLGT
-775 SPEKLEEAG
+775 SPEHLEEAER
-784 QRLEETLEMIY
+784 RLEETLSMIY
-795 EQGMTEDELERTK
+795 EQGMTEEELERTK

-837 PLDAFERQTEA
+837 PLDAFEKQTRA
-848 IRNMTVD
+848 IRNMTV
-855 EVNAFIRQVLN
+855 EQVNGFIRKILD
-866 PSLPRAWSIVRPED
+866 PSQPRSWSIVRPENP
-880 S
+880 